1 MVIGEHLLLSEGFN
15 SDIPC
20 KVTYIGTLD
29 IETVH
34 GRCALIHHIDCN
46 RRVNQG
52 AEDRISS
59 GVEAN
64 DLEFIEVMKNLLT
77 CKLYVDKQQ
86 MKSSMIKDCRQ
97 ISSWMNFKSSVKD
110 YGFEN
115 VKWSVISNTNGKLEN
130 GNCTIQSY
138 HCLCGNYFKMI

>member
-1 MVIGEHLLLSEGFN
+1 MMILCSTIGGHRGTLVVLSEGFN

-46 RRVNQG
+46 KRVNQG

-64 DLEFIEVMKNLLT
+64 DLEFIEVMKDLLT
-77 CKLYVDKQQ
+77 CKLYVDKH
-86 MKSSMIKDCRQ
+86 KNLHSYTELEGFNHDAFYIHKKDHDIYKERYKMNDSNKIRYQ
-97 ISSWMNFKSSVKD
+97 IHFC
-110 YGFEN
+110 F
-115 VKWSVISNTNGKLEN
+115 
-130 GNCTIQSY
+130 
-138 HCLCGNYFKMI
+138 F